1 MTGDDRALHLG
12 LIVPKTNGINEL
24 TGMSVA
30 LGVEGVDV
38 ADTPAHEEKND
49 RLGPGIEMRPQQGVL
64 DFSALGPDAPQG
76 SPEET
81 APCAMEKMTSRKM
94 ASRHAL
100 WMGVSGHR

>member
-38 ADTPAHEEKND
+38 ADTPAHEEKMTD
-49 RLGPGIEMRPQQGVL
+49 L
-64 DFSALGPDAPQG
+64 ALGLKCGPSRASLI
-76 SPEET
+76 SPPS
-81 APCAMEKMTSRKM
+81 AQMPPRQPRGNRPLRDGKNDVAKD
-94 ASRHAL
+94 
-100 WMGVSGHR
+100 GQ